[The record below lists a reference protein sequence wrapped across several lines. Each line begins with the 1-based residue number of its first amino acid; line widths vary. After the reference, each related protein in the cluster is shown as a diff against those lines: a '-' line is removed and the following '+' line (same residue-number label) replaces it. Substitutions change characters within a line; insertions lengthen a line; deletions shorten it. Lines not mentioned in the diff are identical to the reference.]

1 MPNPK
6 LCAAGVTLRDQ
17 VNRAFP
23 DRDRRSD
30 GWIGDSSHSK
40 RGSASDHN
48 PDDNGWVRAID
59 VDANLSDDPKASYVF
74 ANQLR
79 LLARRDRRL
88 SYIIYSG
95 RIASRRS
102 LWRWRKYT
110 GVNPHNTHIHI
121 SFTKK
126 GDTDGRPFDLA
137 ILKG

>member
-30 GWIGDSSHSK
+30 GWIGNADHKS
-40 RGSASDHN
+40 RGSKSDHN
-48 PDDNGWVRAID
+48 PTSEGWVRAID
-59 VDANLSDDPKASYVF
+59 IDADLSDDRKASF
-74 ANQLR
+74 ILANQLR
-79 LLARRDRRL
+79 LLARSDRRL
-88 SYIIYSG
+88 AYVIYAG
-95 RIASRRS
+95 KIASPRS

-110 GVNPHNTHIHI
+110 GINPHNHHIHC
-121 SFTKK
+121 SFRKK

>member
-1 MPNPK
+1 MPNPR

-17 VNRAFP
+17 VDRAFP
-23 DRDRRSD
+23 NRDRRSD
-30 GWIGDSSHSK
+30 GWVGDSSHSARK
-40 RGSASDHN
+40 SDHN
-48 PDDNGWVRAID
+48 PTAEGWVRAVD
-59 VDANLSDDPKASYVF
+59 FDANLSDDPKASYVF

-88 SYIIYSG
+88 SYCIYSG
-95 RIASRRS
+95 KIASRRT

-126 GDTDGRPFDLA
+126 GDKDGRPFDLA

>member
-1 MPNPK
+1 MKPK
-6 LCAAGVTLRDQ
+6 LCEAGVTLRNQ
-17 VNRAFP
+17 VSSRFP
-23 DRDRRSD
+23 GRSLRSD
-30 GWIGDSSHSK
+30 GWLGDSSHSARK
-40 RGSASDHN
+40 SDHN
-48 PDDNGWVRAID
+48 PDAKGWVRAID
-59 VDANLSDDPKASYVF
+59 ISAGLSDDPKASYVF

-88 SYIIYSG
+88 SYCIYSG
-95 RIASRRS
+95 KIASRRS

-126 GDTDGRPFDLA
+126 GDKDGRPFNLD

>member
-1 MPNPK
+1 MKPR
-6 LCAAGVTLRDQ
+6 LCEAGVTLRDQ
-17 VNRAFP
+17 INRAFP
-23 DRDRRSD
+23 NRDRRSD

-59 VDANLSDDPKASYVF
+59 IDANLSDDPKASYVF

-79 LLARRDRRL
+79 LLARRDKRL

-102 LWRWRKYT
+102 LWRWKKYT
-110 GVNPHNTHIHI
+110 GINPHITHVHC

>member
-1 MPNPK
+1 MKPR
-6 LCAAGVTLRDQ
+6 LCEAGVTLREQ
-17 VNRAFP
+17 INRAFP
-23 DRDRRSD
+23 NRDRRSD
-30 GWIGDSSHSK
+30 GWVGDTSHSARK
-40 RGSASDHN
+40 SDHN
-48 PDDNGWVRAID
+48 PTSEGWVRAID
-59 VDANLSDDPKASYVF
+59 VDANISDDPKTSYVL

-95 RIASRRS
+95 KIASRRS

-126 GDTDGRPFDLA
+126 GDKDGRPFNLP
-137 ILKG
+137 ILEG

>member
-6 LCAAGVTLRDQ
+6 LCEAGVTLRAQIDS
-17 VNRAFP
+17 AFP
-23 DRDRRSD
+23 NRGVRQD
-30 GWIGDSSHSK
+30 GWLGDSSHKSRK
-40 RGSASDHN
+40 SDHN
-48 PDDNGWVRAID
+48 PDAKGWVRAID
-59 VDANLSDDPKASYVF
+59 VSSDLCDDSKASYVL

-88 SYIIYSG
+88 AYVIYSG
-95 RIASRRS
+95 RITSRRS

-110 GVNPHNTHIHI
+110 GVNPHNSHLHI

-126 GDTDGRPFDLA
+126 GDKDGRPFNLD

>member
-1 MPNPK
+1 MKPR
-6 LCAAGVTLRDQ
+6 LCEAGVTLRDQ
-17 VNRAFP
+17 INRAFP
-23 DRDRRSD
+23 NRDRRSD

-95 RIASRRS
+95 KIASRRS
-102 LWRWRKYT
+102 LWRFKKYT
-110 GVNPHNTHIHI
+110 GINPHTSHLHI

-126 GDTDGRPFDLA
+126 GDKDGKPFDVER
-137 ILKG
+137 LKS

>member
-1 MPNPK
+1 MKPK
-6 LCAAGVTLRDQ
+6 LCEAGVTLREQ
-17 VNRAFP
+17 INRAFP
-23 DRDRRSD
+23 NRDRRSD
-30 GWIGDSSHSK
+30 GWIGDTSHSARK
-40 RGSASDHN
+40 SDHN
-48 PDDNGWVRAID
+48 PSIEGWVRAID
-59 VDANLSDDPKASYVF
+59 VSSGISDDPKASFVL

-79 LLARRDRRL
+79 LLARRDRRF

-95 RIASRRS
+95 RITSRRS

-126 GDTDGRPFDLA
+126 GDKDGRPFDLA

>member
-1 MPNPK
+1 MKPK
-6 LCAAGVTLRDQ
+6 LCEAGVTLREQ
-17 VNRAFP
+17 INRAFP
-23 DRDRRSD
+23 NRDRRSD
-30 GWIGDSSHSK
+30 GWIGDTSHSARK
-40 RGSASDHN
+40 SDHN
-48 PDDNGWVRAID
+48 PSIEGWVRAID
-59 VDANLSDDPKASYVF
+59 VSSGLSDDPKASYVF

-79 LLARRDRRL
+79 LLARRDRRF

-95 RIASRRS
+95 RITSRRS

-126 GDTDGRPFDLA
+126 GDKDGRPFDLA

>member
-1 MPNPK
+1 MKPK
-6 LCAAGVTLRDQ
+6 LCEAGVTLREQ
-17 VNRAFP
+17 INRAFP
-23 DRDRRSD
+23 NRDRRSD
-30 GWIGDSSHSK
+30 GWIGDTSHSARK
-40 RGSASDHN
+40 SDHN
-48 PDDNGWVRAID
+48 PDAQGWVRALD
-59 VDANLSDDPKASYVF
+59 LSSGLSDDPKASYVF

-102 LWRWRKYT
+102 LWRFKKYT
-110 GVNPHNTHIHI
+110 GINPHTSHLHI

-126 GDTDGRPFDLA
+126 GDKDGRPFNLD

>member
-1 MPNPK
+1 MKPR
-6 LCAAGVTLRDQ
+6 LCEAGVTLREQ
-17 VNRAFP
+17 INRAFP
-23 DRDRRSD
+23 NRDRRSD
-30 GWIGDSSHSK
+30 GWVGDTSHSARK
-40 RGSASDHN
+40 SDHN
-48 PDDNGWVRAID
+48 PSIEGWVRAID
-59 VDANLSDDPKASYVF
+59 VSSGLSDDPKACYVL

-79 LLARRDRRL
+79 LLARRDKRL

-126 GDTDGRPFDLA
+126 GDKDGKPFDVER
-137 ILKG
+137 LK